1 MGEVL
6 DVASREKEGDNS
18 AGKGASYLRRLRT
31 GNLGGISGKMNP
43 SLFKRDQGFESLDSP
58 VSSTPNSRQKPGEA
72 TDLTKLFKEP

>member
-31 GNLGGISGKMNP
+31 GNLGGISGKQNP
-43 SLFKRDQGFESLDSP
+43 SLKRDQGFESLDSP
-58 VSSTPNSRQKPGEA
+58 VSSTTNSRQKPGEA